1 MNPLTVARAQME
13 LSLAFHIVFS
23 ALGIGMP
30 LLMLMAELRFLRT
43 GEEHYRALARV
54 WGKATALLFVVGAVS
69 GTALSFELG
78 LLWPKFMAFAGPALG
93 PAFALEGYAFLAE
106 AIFLGLYLY
115 GWDRLSPRAHW
126 WTGVPVAVSGCVSG
140 ILVVGANAWMQSPR
154 GFTVVGGKIVD
165 LDPFAVF
172 RNPSWLPLAAH
183 STFACYAAVG
193 FAVAGVYALGMLR
206 GRTTPR
212 HRAGLRLAMLMGTVA
227 AVLQPL
233 TGDRLAKLLFHTQPA
248 KLAAMEAHFHT
259 AHGVG
264 LLVGGLPDPATGTV
278 KYGIHLPKMLSFMST
293 GDFDAKI
300 VGLWDFPPDQRPNVL
315 VCHVAF
321 QLMVG
326 AGFALAGLGALWAFL
341 ALRKVEL
348 TAASRLGRLVLL
360 AIAACAPLGF
370 LALEAGWFVT
380 EAGRQPWIIHGVMR
394 TADAVTPRDDVHVTF
409 ALYAVLYVG
418 LAVALIALLR
428 ALARKADEPP
438 RPSIPPASVPT

>member
-13 LSLAFHIVFS
+13 LSLGFHIVFS

-30 LLMLMAELRFLRT
+30 LLMLIAEARFLRT
-43 GEEHYRALARV
+43 GEEHYRSLARV

-93 PAFALEGYAFLAE
+93 PAFALEGYAFLLE

-154 GFTVVGGKIVD
+154 GFTAVGGKIVD

-172 RNPSWLPLAAH
+172 RNPSWIPLAAH
-183 STFACYAAVG
+183 STFACYTAVG
-193 FAVAGVYALGMLR
+193 FAVAGVYAFGMLR
-206 GRTTPR
+206 GRDGPR
-212 HRAGLRLAMLMGTVA
+212 QRAGLTIAMAVGTIA
-227 AVLQPL
+227 GVLQPL

-259 AHGVG
+259 ENGVG
-264 LLVGGLPDPATGTV
+264 LLVGGIPDPATGKV
-278 KYGIHLPKMLSFMST
+278 AYGIYLPKMLSFMST
-293 GDFDAKI
+293 GDFNAKI

-315 VCHVAF
+315 VCHFAF
-321 QLMVG
+321 QIMVA
-326 AGFALAGLGALWAFL
+326 AGFGLAGLGALWALF
-341 ALRKVEL
+341 ALRKKPIGTWML
-348 TAASRLGRLVLL
+348 RLIAL
-360 AIAACAPLGF
+360 AAPLGF

-380 EAGRQPWIIHGVMR
+380 EVGRQPWIIHGVLR
-394 TADAVTPRDDVHVTF
+394 TADAVTPRDDVMYTF
-409 ALYAVLYVG
+409 ILYIALYVG
-418 LAVALIALLR
+418 LAVALVALLR
-428 ALARKADEPP
+428 ALARKYADVEVV
-438 RPSIPPASVPT
+438 S